1 MQACAASAALAPS
14 TGYTQSVVVEPSIS
28 GISII
33 HSRQSLEELA
43 SKDVV
48 ERALLQLSEADR
60 AAYLAVAPSSW
71 LPVRIAD
78 EVQRAVA
85 LEAGVG
91 VEEFAEF
98 IRAFSHRGVARM
110 VGTVWKLLLQFTSDR
125 ALVERTPELH
135 AQTYN
140 IGRLSAVVES
150 PGHGVV
156 TLEEWPAVSD
166 EQMIGIAAGIE
177 AVLQEAG
184 RKGVAVRW
192 KRTGEG
198 AQYTLGWTP

>member
-1 MQACAASAALAPS
+1 MHAEGVYWEMVA
-14 TGYTQSVVVEPSIS
+14 EPSIS

-33 HSRQSLEELA
+33 HSRESLEELA
-43 SKDVV
+43 GKDVV
-48 ERALLQLSEADR
+48 ERALLQLSEVDR
-60 AAYLAVAPSSW
+60 DEYLNVSPSSW

-91 VEEFAEF
+91 VDGFAEF
-98 IRAFSHRGVARM
+98 VREFSHRGVARM

-140 IGRLSAVVES
+140 VGRLSAVVES
-150 PGHGVV
+150 PGHAVAM
-156 TLEEWPAVSD
+156 LEDWPSVSD

-184 RKGVAVRW
+184 RKGVVVRW
-192 KRTGEG
+192 KRTAEG
-198 AQYTLGWTP
+198 AQYTLVWSP

>member
-1 MQACAASAALAPS
+1 M
-14 TGYTQSVVVEPSIS
+14 VVEPSIS

-33 HSRQSLEELA
+33 HSREALEELA
-43 SKDVV
+43 GREIV
-48 ERALLQLSEADR
+48 ERALLQLAEADR
-60 AAYLAVAPSSW
+60 AEYLAVTPSGW

-91 VEEFAEF
+91 VGGFAEF
-98 IRAFSHRGVARM
+98 VRAFSHRSVARM
-110 VGTVWKLLLQFTSDR
+110 VGTVWKIVLQFTSDR
-125 ALVERTPELH
+125 ALIERTPELH

-140 IGRLSAVVES
+140 VGRLSAVVDS
-150 PGHGVV
+150 PGHGRV
-156 TLEEWPAVSD
+156 TLEEWPGVSD

-184 RKGVAVRW
+184 RKGVEVRW
-192 KRTGEG
+192 TRTGEG
-198 AQYTLGWTP
+198 VQYALTWTP